1 MIFDKDFNVSLYRN
15 VGGFLLAAQNKL
27 SALGLF
33 VTLQHQKS
41 INDYG

>member
-15 VGGFLLAAQNKL
+15 VGGF
-27 SALGLF
+27 F
-33 VTLQHQKS
+33 VGSPKQIIGTGFVCNFATSK